1 MASDGINLPE
11 PMEQLTAEEWE
22 AVGFSRTQFEDRWE
36 DRLARDKMSP
46 AVGSR
51 APDFQLEVLSSYG
64 KRTGTLLQLSSL
76 FGKPIGLVFG
86 SYT

>member
-1 MASDGINLPE
+1 MASDAINLPE
-11 PMEQLTAEEWE
+11 PMDRLTAEEWE
-22 AVGFSRTQFEDRWE
+22 AVGFSRTQFEDRWG
-36 DRLARDKMSP
+36 DRLARDKLSP

-51 APDFQLEVLSSYG
+51 APDFQLEVLSSDG
-64 KRTGTLLQLSSL
+64 KRTGTLLRLSSL